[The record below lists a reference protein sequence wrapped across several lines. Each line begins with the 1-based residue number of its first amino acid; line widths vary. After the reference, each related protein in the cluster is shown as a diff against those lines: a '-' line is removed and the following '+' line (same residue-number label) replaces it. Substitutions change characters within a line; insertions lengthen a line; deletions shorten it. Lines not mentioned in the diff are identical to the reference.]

1 MPGAR
6 GSWGSW
12 KVYVPGTGPG
22 EAPSGDT
29 VDIEVSVQ
37 REELAMRNLVP
48 SDPAAPSSGVLLDEA
63 PETKIPRQEK
73 PLSFPAENPNQPLI

>member
-1 MPGAR
+1 
-6 GSWGSW
+6 
-12 KVYVPGTGPG
+12 
-22 EAPSGDT
+22 
-29 VDIEVSVQ
+29 
-37 REELAMRNLVP
+37 MRNLVP